1 MTIPLLEQCLFSIIL
16 MLMLFCEHV
25 PNLAVL
31 RLLLHNNCQ
40 HNWHFRILNFYHFA
54 LTFFINFLK
63 ENNNLNNIN
72 WLIKNLKTLWYFF
85 TDRVQLSNRATTRKQ
100 FIFYHSLFMSSYYSF
115 DWKGR
120 VDLRVTLWVWTY
132 GWFWDFQF
140 RSINFVDILDLSQWK
155 VISRK

>member
-100 FIFYHSLFMSSYYSF
+100 FIFTTQSSWVPITHLIEKAELILGSLCEFEPM
-115 DWKGR
+115 G
-120 VDLRVTLWVWTY
+120 
-132 GWFWDFQF
+132 DFGTF
-140 RSINFVDILDLSQWK
+140 NFVVLIL
-155 VISRK
+155 